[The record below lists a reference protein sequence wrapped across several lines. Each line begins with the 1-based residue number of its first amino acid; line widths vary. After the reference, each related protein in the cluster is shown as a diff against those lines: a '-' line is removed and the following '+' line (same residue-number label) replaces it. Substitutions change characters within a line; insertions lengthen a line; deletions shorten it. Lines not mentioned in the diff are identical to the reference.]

1 MLQRHQK
8 VCRNTGAVWRI
19 PPAKPSNN
27 EAATEAR
34 LRTFS
39 MQASVRSLPD
49 TESYFR
55 SEVGKW
61 GKMVEAIG
69 IVAK

>member
-1 MLQRHQK
+1 ML
-8 VCRNTGAVWRI
+8 T
-19 PPAKPSNN
+19 
-27 EAATEAR
+27 
-34 LRTFS
+34 
-39 MQASVRSLPD
+39 SVRSLAD

-55 SEVGKW
+55 SEVAKW